1 MANGGVSNADLID
14 LQRTTLQ
21 NLPSQEFEVALQ
33 QQEYHVVN
41 KWFQKDKMA
50 LDSGTSIE
58 RNIILDPQGNAQHVR
73 LFQKLTSNIP
83 ENQAKVTAPWCQV
96 TSSYAMERREIL
108 RNRKP
113 SGYISLLKSRRVTAT
128 VSLANLLEDRAFRT
142 PDSAT
147 DDLNPRGIPYY
158 LTKVDSGVSNA
169 GDFIGKT
176 VRYGDATTT
185 TTKGGISGTNNANW
199 RNYAFTYTAVNRE
212 LVKRMSRAFYA
223 TQFKSPILAKDLK
236 DGPLSNY
243 RIYVPLNVLVDLE
256 DLADSKNENLGPD
269 LLPFHGVTAFKRI
282 PLLHT
287 PQLNAD
293 ADQPIFAA
301 NHDKFFPYIL
311 EGDWMREDDPMND
324 VEQPDTFT
332 TRMSGSYQYFCG
344 NLRLAGFVG
353 SLVPTA

>member
-1 MANGGVSNADLID
+1 MSNGVSNSDLID
-14 LQRTTLQ
+14 LQKTTLQ
-21 NLPSQEFEVALQ
+21 NLPKQEFEVALT
-33 QQEYHVVN
+33 QQEYHVIN
-41 KWFQKDKMA
+41 KWFPKDKQQ

-73 LFQKLTSNIP
+73 LFQKLTSNVP
-83 ENQAKVTAPWCQV
+83 ENQKKVTAPWCQV

-113 SGYISLLKSRRVTAT
+113 AAYISLLKSRRVTAA
-128 VSLANLLEDRAFRT
+128 VALANLLEDRAFRT
-142 PDSAT
+142 PDSSD
-147 DDLNPRGIPYY
+147 DDLNPRGIPYH
-158 LTKVDSGVSNA
+158 LTKVDSGVESA

-176 VRYGDATTT
+176 VRYGDGTTT
-185 TTKGGISGTNNANW
+185 TTKAGISAANNANW
-199 RNYAFTYTAVNRE
+199 RNYAFTYSSVNRE
-212 LVKRMSRAFYA
+212 LIKRMSRAFYA

-236 DGPLSNY
+236 DGPLSNF

-256 DLADSKNENLGPD
+256 DQAQTANENLGPD

-293 ADQPIFAA
+293 ADQPIYAA
-301 NHDKFFPYIL
+301 NHDKFYPYIL
-311 EGDWMREDDPMND
+311 EGDWMREDEPMND

>member
-1 MANGGVSNADLID
+1 MSTGVSNTDLID
-14 LQRTTLQ
+14 LQRTTLA
-21 NLPSQEFEVALQ
+21 NLPKQDFEVALK

-41 KWFQKDKMA
+41 KWFQTDKMQ

-73 LFQKLTSNIP
+73 LFQKLTSNVP
-83 ENQAKVTAPWCQV
+83 ENQKKVTAPWVQV

-113 SGYISLLKSRRVTAT
+113 AAYISLLKSRRVTAA
-128 VSLANLLEDRAFRT
+128 VSLADLLEDRAFRT
-142 PDSAT
+142 PDSST
-147 DDLNPRGIPYY
+147 DDLNPRGIPYH
-158 LTKVDSGVSNA
+158 LTKADIGVDSA

-176 VRYGDATTT
+176 VRFGDASTSTV
-185 TTKGGISGTNNANW
+185 KAGLDGATNPNW
-199 RNYAFTYTAVNRE
+199 RNYAFTYNAINRE

-223 TQFKSPILAKDLK
+223 TQFKSPVLAKDLK

-243 RIYVPLNVLVDLE
+243 RIYVPLSVLVDLE
-256 DLADSKNENLGPD
+256 DLAQSQNENLGPD
-269 LLPFHGVTAFKRI
+269 LLPFHGQAAFKRI

-293 ADQPIFAA
+293 VDQPIYAT
-301 NHDKFFPYIL
+301 NHDKFYPYVM
-311 EGDWMREDDPMND
+311 EDDWMREDEPMND

-353 SLVPTA
+353 SLITTA